1 MFAPLC
7 AVSISR
13 RHDEPMRAKVI
24 VAALKNDATALVC
37 AGTRDAGLELGGQM
51 PLDIGATIGFEI
63 SSEAGK
69 GVGGRVVKVRKP
81 GSLRSGF
88 RLQGFSDATK
98 G

>member
-1 MFAPLC
+1 VLAPLC
-7 AVSISR
+7 AVFR
-13 RHDEPMRAKVI
+13 RHDEPMRAKDR

-51 PLDIGATIGFEI
+51 LLNVGATIGFEI

-69 GVGGRVVKVRKP
+69 GVGGRFVKVRKP

-88 RLQGFSDATK
+88 RLQGLSDATK